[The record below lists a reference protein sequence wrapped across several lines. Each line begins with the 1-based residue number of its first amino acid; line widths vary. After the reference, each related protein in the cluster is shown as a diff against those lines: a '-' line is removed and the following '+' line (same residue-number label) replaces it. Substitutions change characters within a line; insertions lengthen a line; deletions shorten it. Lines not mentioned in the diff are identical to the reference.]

1 MHLKSYKMGQ
11 LVTDHFI
18 LIIEFIQLS
27 INICIK
33 CIMCNQ
39 AMQVQACRFLI
50 GNRVVHDI
58 RLVNIHCTTQQ
69 KNLDNIVFTPFI
81 TTPTQLQKATSTHIP
96 SYIKNGLIGHPL
108 TKKHLWSTSD
118 RANLKIVC
126 TLLQI
131 YFIMRG
137 GDEDEGRV
145 SAWEW

>member
-1 MHLKSYKMGQ
+1 MQSSNVSPSLQIPYMEPSTRYK
-11 LVTDHFI
+11 
-18 LIIEFIQLS
+18 
-27 INICIK
+27 
-33 CIMCNQ
+33 
-39 AMQVQACRFLI
+39 I
-50 GNRVVHDI
+50 GVRTS
-58 RLVNIHCTTQQ
+58 TTQQ

-145 SAWEW
+145 SAWE

>member
-1 MHLKSYKMGQ
+1 MQIPYREPSSTRYK
-11 LVTDHFI
+11 
-18 LIIEFIQLS
+18 
-27 INICIK
+27 
-33 CIMCNQ
+33 
-39 AMQVQACRFLI
+39 I
-50 GNRVVHDI
+50 GERT
-58 RLVNIHCTTQQ
+58 LYYSAK

-137 GDEDEGRV
+137 GDEDEGRL
-145 SAWEW
+145 SAWE

>member
-1 MHLKSYKMGQ
+1 
-11 LVTDHFI
+11 
-18 LIIEFIQLS
+18 
-27 INICIK
+27 
-33 CIMCNQ
+33 MCNQ

-108 TKKHLWSTSD
+108 TKKHLWSNGD
-118 RANLKIVC
+118 RANLDSVC

-131 YFIMRG
+131 CWGKF
-137 GDEDEGRV
+137 ESE
-145 SAWEW
+145 

>member
-1 MHLKSYKMGQ
+1 MGQ

-81 TTPTQLQKATSTHIP
+81 TTPTKLQKATSKKWAHWP
-96 SYIKNGLIGHPL
+96 STNEKTFMVHQRSGKSENCLHTAPNIFHY
-108 TKKHLWSTSD
+108 
-118 RANLKIVC
+118 
-126 TLLQI
+126 
-131 YFIMRG
+131 
-137 GDEDEGRV
+137 EGRG
-145 SAWEW
+145 